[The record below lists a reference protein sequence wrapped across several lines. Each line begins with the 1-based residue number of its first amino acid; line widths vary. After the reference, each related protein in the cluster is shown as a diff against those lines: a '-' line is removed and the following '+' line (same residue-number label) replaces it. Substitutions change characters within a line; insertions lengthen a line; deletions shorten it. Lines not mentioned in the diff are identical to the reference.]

1 MMANAPP
8 PTANQNQIGT
18 PSGYTPN
25 KVKSV
30 TSDASSVVG
39 IDVVELKVPVVSLAA
54 LVVSMVIVDDDDEF
68 NVATDSADSIREYFS
83 VEIVDVG
90 FVSVSEIWSVVEII
104 STSSFVVAA
113 LVVIISTSV
122 VVDIEDEVV
131 EVETI
136 STLRIEVG
144 IDS

>member
-1 MMANAPP
+1 MANAPP